1 MRDVFVAGAGMT
13 RFGKYLDR
21 NMKSIADEAVTN
33 ALAHSGFTKQDIR
46 LATVGN
52 AYQGLV
58 TGQESIRGQV
68 VLRAMG
74 IGDIPVINVENACCS
89 SATAFQTAWLH
100 VASGLHDA
108 ALVLGMEKMY
118 MEDREKRL
126 KLFSSSADVEVI
138 EMFVKAMKADA
149 ERKRREAEARG
160 EKPDDGEKK
169 TKKSGSAF
177 MDLYATATRMHMD
190 KYGLT
195 QRQLAIVS
203 AKNHTNSKNNP
214 YAQYQTPYTVDEIL
228 AAPLVAYPLTQPM
241 CSPVGDGAAA
251 ILLCSA
257 DVVKKKG
264 IEKPVKILATVVGG
278 GMDRGFDD
286 PDLTERLAHR
296 AYEIAG
302 VGPEDIDVAEVH
314 DASAFGEVV
323 QTEGLGFC
331 AKGEGGIFAE
341 QGHSA
346 LGGRLPVNPSGGL
359 ESKGH
364 PVGATGAAQIVELV
378 WQLRGE
384 ATGRQVENA
393 RIALAENGG
402 GNIGIEEAAM
412 VITILQKDF

>member
-1 MRDVFVAGAGMT
+1 MRDVFIIGAGMT
-13 RFGKYLDR
+13 RFGKYPDR
-21 NMKSIADEAVTN
+21 NMKSLADEAVKN
-33 ALAHSGFTKQDIR
+33 ALAHGGMDKKDI
-46 LATVGN
+46 AMAAVGN

-74 IGDIPVINVENACCS
+74 IGNIPVINVENACCS
-89 SATAFQTAWLH
+89 SATAFQVAWMN
-100 VASGLHDA
+100 VASGMYDT

-149 ERKRREAEARG
+149 ERKRKEAEARG
-160 EKPDDGEKK
+160 ESPDPG
-169 TKKSGSAF
+169 KSKGKGGSAF
-177 MDLYATATRMHMD
+177 MDLYAAATRMHMD

-195 QRQLAIVS
+195 QRQLAVVS
-203 AKNHTNSKNNP
+203 AKNHTNSAGNP
-214 YAQYQTPYTVDEIL
+214 YAQYRRPYTVEEVL
-228 AAPLVAYPLTQPM
+228 AAPPVAYPLTQPM

-251 ILLCSA
+251 LLLASG
-257 DVVKKKG
+257 DVIRRKG
-264 IEKPVKILATVVGG
+264 LAKPVKVLATVVGG

-286 PDLTERLAHR
+286 PDLTERLAHI
-296 AYEIAG
+296 AYEKAG
-302 VGPEDIDVAEVH
+302 VGPEDVDVAEVH
-314 DASAFGEVV
+314 DASAFGEVI

-331 AKGEGGIFAE
+331 AKGDGGLFAE
-341 QGHSA
+341 RGHSA
-346 LGGRLPVNPSGGL
+346 LTGRLPVNPSGGL

-364 PVGATGAAQIVELV
+364 PVGATGAAQLVELV

-384 ATGRQVENA
+384 AKGRQVDNP

-412 VITILQKDF
+412 VITLLQKDF

>member
-1 MRDVFVAGAGMT
+1 MT
-13 RFGKYLDR
+13 KFGKYLDR
-21 NMKSIADEAVTN
+21 NMKSIATEAVNN
-33 ALAHSGFTKQDIR
+33 ALSHAGLTKSDIQM
-46 LATVGN
+46 AAVGN

-68 VLRAMG
+68 VLRSMG
-74 IGDIPVINVENACCS
+74 IGNIPVVNIENACCS
-89 SATAFQTAWLH
+89 SASAFQVAWLN
-100 VASGLHDA
+100 VASGLCDV

-138 EMFVKAMKADA
+138 EMFIQAMKADA
-149 ERKRREAEARG
+149 ERKRKEAEARG
-160 EKPDDGEKK
+160 ENPDAKEKK
-169 TKKSGSAF
+169 DKKGGSAF
-177 MDLYATATRMHMD
+177 MDLYAAATRMHMD

-195 QRQLAIVS
+195 QRQLAVIS
-203 AKNHTNSKNNP
+203 AKNHTNSQHNP

-251 ILLCSA
+251 LILCSR
-257 DVVKKKG
+257 DLVHKKG
-264 IEKPVKILATVVGG
+264 FSKPVRVLSTVIGG

-286 PDLTERLAHR
+286 PDLGERLAHI
-296 AYEIAG
+296 AYEKAG

-314 DASAFGEVV
+314 DASAFGEVL
-323 QTEGLGFC
+323 QTESMGFC
-331 AKGEGGIFAE
+331 KKGEGGIFAE
-341 QGHSA
+341 EGHSA
-346 LGGRLPVNPSGGL
+346 LGGKLPINPSGGL

-384 ATGRQVENA
+384 AEGRQVDNA
-393 RIALAENGG
+393 KTALAENGG

-412 VITILQKDF
+412 VITILQKDY